1 MGEKKVSTST
11 GNKKFQRHKNKTAFV
26 PNKFSQIALKIAN
39 TPIAGVCAKCKE
51 ILQWKQ
57 RMGKYKP
64 LTQPKTCLICHK
76 KSIVQAYHVI
86 CQPCQKVK
94 RVCAKCHESTEIES
108 ETPKTNAEQMK
119 SDQEFELKIASLSER
134 QKRSYLRKIDR
145 GLLFVVYFR

>member
-1 MGEKKVSTST
+1 METT
-11 GNKKFQRHKNKTAFV
+11 
-26 PNKFSQIALKIAN
+26 
-39 TPIAGVCAKCKE
+39 
-51 ILQWKQ
+51 
-57 RMGKYKP
+57 
-64 LTQPKTCLICHK
+64 LICHK

-145 GLLFVVYFR
+145 GDEEAAEKILMKAELNAKNNDPFGSWGEGSDDDLDDFDDDDEDDLDV